1 QTRAT
6 FQVGDRWVEGTAMQ
20 IPANDELRTVVTLRE
35 LTGNGNGNGSHGH
48 HMAEGKLD
56 VSASMGII
64 GEIGETVNA
73 SLSVDQVLQSILA
86 IISKYVDVDAGEIT
100 LWDEKNR
107 MLEQRGWLG
116 DAGYVVDL
124 ATYGGAY
131 QMGEGVSGWVARHQQ
146 PLLIPDIDAPDAVK
160 PKLETNPYRSFV
172 AIPLQL
178 GEQFI
183 GTLELVHKTAGH
195 FQQSHLALLQSIAR
209 PVTMAIFN
217 ASLYT
222 SQINRIN
229 DIANLQKVT
238 RDVEENDTATVYQTL
253 NARIAELTDAAVCGV
268 LLYDDSRKR
277 VIGQPP
283 FHGLPDGL
291 VRAISIPVDTEDA
304 GYDIWQNR
312 DYWVANDLSENTVA
326 DEIGISSVVV
336 AAGLQNMVLMVMQ
349 IGRQRMGMLMVANKR
364 GLAGFTNQDLQ
375 NLQILVAQA
384 AIVVENARLFQRE
397 MRHDT
402 ELVGLQE
409 ITHAIGALS
418 NEDEVYVYSDINTR
432 IAGLMSIQMCGVL
445 LYDEVQNYLVA
456 QPPFY
461 GIGEDIIGDYAID
474 LSQNDVLMEL
484 WEESDFWYTNRAM
497 ADTVVFSAGMAE
509 MAELA
514 GVEKTLF
521 ASLTAGGRKIGVIE
535 VSNKLDGSDFN
546 DNDARLLMIFATQ
559 AAAIIENARLV
570 QEVQRRADEANR
582 LRVIAERAG
591 NLVTMQETLAPV
603 LSEVARLTESQL
615 TYLSTIEPG
624 GALVTHPR
632 AVFGAELDS
641 PLRFD
646 VGTDGFE
653 ELVSSLQQPLILN
666 DAGES
671 SPYYRAIKQ
680 MHIQR
685 MVIVPLFIGERS
697 LGELI
702 IANRE
707 RPYTNLD
714 VDMLTGVAAQFASTI
729 DRVRLFEEA
738 EENLNRRV

>member
-1 QTRAT
+1 
-6 FQVGDRWVEGTAMQ
+6 
-20 IPANDELRTVVTLRE
+20 
-35 LTGNGNGNGSHGH
+35 
-48 HMAEGKLD
+48 
-56 VSASMGII
+56 
-64 GEIGETVNA
+64 
-73 SLSVDQVLQSILA
+73 
-86 IISKYVDVDAGEIT
+86 
-100 LWDEKNR
+100 
-107 MLEQRGWLG
+107 
-116 DAGYVVDL
+116 
-124 ATYGGAY
+124 
-131 QMGEGVSGWVARHQQ
+131 
-146 PLLIPDIDAPDAVK
+146 
-160 PKLETNPYRSFV
+160 
-172 AIPLQL
+172 
-178 GEQFI
+178 
-183 GTLELVHKTAGH
+183 
-195 FQQSHLALLQSIAR
+195 
-209 PVTMAIFN
+209 
-217 ASLYT
+217 
-222 SQINRIN
+222 
-229 DIANLQKVT
+229 
-238 RDVEENDTATVYQTL
+238 
-253 NARIAELTDAAVCGV
+253 
-268 LLYDDSRKR
+268 
-277 VIGQPP
+277 
-283 FHGLPDGL
+283 
-291 VRAISIPVDTEDA
+291 DTEDA

-738 EENLNRRV
+738 EENLNRRVQELAAISSVSRTMNDTLDLPTILDSIRGEATQATGSDGSTIVMIRKVDDWDGEARTPQIVTRIGERDIITGFADLEMHVLENEDVFVVNHYRDVEMTPQPADAVSAVALAIRYAELPVGVIHLHDRRPYLFDEQSVAFLQTLALEASLAFGNALRQHEQQTRNHVIRQRVEQLNQIFELGQLLQTDVDPSVMLDAIAYSIVQSVGFDVVVITMTDPETGLLRRETQAGLPVDVFERSKADVISLDALGGLLQDELKISESYFYPIEVILEWEIAGLDALSAAYSGNRTMHAEGPDA